1 MEEKILR
8 VSGPQDFFPVSL
20 CKNLQGRVETAMIEE
35 YDGLTI
41 YCSQLGGEIP
51 FRYCRTVN
59 DDLPCR
65 KILVCWEF
73 RLEIARFLS
82 EQYSSDQI
90 ERALAPPTRTRI
102 ETILELIDKAKKS
115 KEGGE

>member
-1 MEEKILR
+1 MLEM
-8 VSGPQDFFPVSL
+8 
-20 CKNLQGRVETAMIEE
+20 AMIEE
-35 YDGLTI
+35 HDGLMI

-59 DDLPCR
+59 DGLPCQ

-73 RLEIARFLS
+73 RVEISRFLS
-82 EQYSSDQI
+82 EHYSYDQI
-90 ERALAPPTRTRI
+90 GRALAPPTKTRI
-102 ETILELIDKAKKS
+102 ETMLELIEEAKRT

>member
-1 MEEKILR
+1 MLEM
-8 VSGPQDFFPVSL
+8 
-20 CKNLQGRVETAMIEE
+20 AMIEE
-35 YDGLTI
+35 HDGLMI

-59 DDLPCR
+59 DGLPCW

-73 RLEIARFLS
+73 RVEISRFLS
-82 EQYSSDQI
+82 EHYSYDQI
-90 ERALAPPTRTRI
+90 GRALAPPTKTRI
-102 ETILELIDKAKKS
+102 ETMLELIEEAKRT